1 MNIRELEA
9 LSHGGQDW
17 TEAFQAAVE
26 QLRAQGGGVLTVP
39 AGVYPTG
46 SIRLYDN
53 MTLEIQSGATLRFLQ
68 EEATFPL
75 IPLEFEGVAGMMHQA
90 CIFAQGA
97 ENVTVT
103 GRGVV
108 DGHGEYW
115 WKRLKAGELSHPR
128 PYLVCF
134 ADCRH
139 VLLEN
144 VTLTNSPAWTV
155 HPLRCQDVTVR
166 GLLIR
171 NPWDSPN
178 TDGID
183 PDACQ
188 DVRILDCTIDV
199 GDDCIAIKSGTEA
212 TRNRQPSERIII
224 SNCHFLHG
232 HGGVVLGSEMSGS
245 IRNVVVS
252 SCVFHETDRGVRL
265 KTRRGRGG
273 AVEGIQL
280 FNLTMEKVMCPFV
293 FNMYYF
299 CGPDGKSPRVREK
312 AAQPV
317 DAATPVLR
325 DVSITGVRARG
336 CSACAGFFYGLAEM
350 PVEGVTFTDVVVE
363 MDPDG
368 TPDYPAMM
376 DDCPKMQGAGFYL
389 RNARGVR
396 LSGVKVLGVRGE
408 TLDADDSVQ
417 VEAQGL

>member
-1 MNIRELEA
+1 MNIRELEH
-9 LSHGGQDW
+9 LSHGGYDW
-17 TEAFQAAVE
+17 TEAFQAAIG

-53 MTLEIQSGATLRFLQ
+53 MTLEIQSGAYLRFLQ
-68 EEATFPL
+68 EEAAFPL
-75 IPLEFEGVAGMMHQA
+75 ILLEFEGVAGEMHQA

-108 DGHGEYW
+108 DGQGEYW
-115 WKRLKAGELSHPR
+115 WNKRRAGKLSHPR

-155 HPLRCQDVTVR
+155 HPLRCQDVTIR

-199 GDDCIAIKSGTEA
+199 GDDCIAVKSGTEA
-212 TRNRQPSERIII
+212 TANRQPSERIII

-232 HGGVVLGSEMSGS
+232 HGGVVLGSEMSGN

-252 SCVFHETDRGVRL
+252 SCVFHQTDRGVRL

-273 AVEGIQL
+273 VVEGIQL

-299 CGPDGKSPRVREK
+299 CGPDGKNDWVRDK
-312 AAQPV
+312 AARPV
-317 DAATPVLR
+317 DATTPMLR

-336 CSACAGFFYGLAEM
+336 CSACAGFFYGLPEM

-368 TPDYPAMM
+368 APDYPAMM
-376 DDCPKMQGAGFYL
+376 DDCPKMQGAGLYL

-396 LSGVKVLGVRGE
+396 LSGVKMLGVQGGI
-408 TLDADDSVQ
+408 LDADGSVQ

>member
-1 MNIRELEA
+1 MNIRELEH
-9 LSHGGQDW
+9 LSHGGYDW
-17 TEAFQAAVE
+17 TEAFQAAIG

-53 MTLEIQSGATLRFLQ
+53 MTLDIQSGAYLRFLQ
-68 EEATFPL
+68 EEAAFPL
-75 IPLEFEGVAGMMHQA
+75 ILLEFEGVAGEMHQA

-108 DGHGEYW
+108 DGQGEYW
-115 WKRLKAGELSHPR
+115 WNKRRAGELSQPR

-155 HPLRCQDVTVR
+155 HPLRCQDVTIR

-199 GDDCIAIKSGTEA
+199 GDDCIAVKSGTEA
-212 TRNRQPSERIII
+212 TANRQPSERIII

-232 HGGVVLGSEMSGS
+232 HGGVVLGSEMSGN

-252 SCVFHETDRGVRL
+252 SCVFHQTDRGVRL

-273 AVEGIQL
+273 VVEGIQL

-299 CGPDGKSPRVREK
+299 CGPDGKSDWVRDK
-312 AAQPV
+312 AARPV
-317 DAATPVLR
+317 DDNTPMLR

-336 CSACAGFFYGLAEM
+336 CSACAGFFYGLPEM

-368 TPDYPAMM
+368 APDYPAMM
-376 DDCPKMQGAGFYL
+376 DDCPKMQGAGLYL

-396 LSGVKVLGVRGE
+396 LSGVKMLGVQGGI
-408 TLDADDSVQ
+408 LDADGSVQ
-417 VEAQGL
+417 VEDQGL

>member
-1 MNIRELEA
+1 M
-9 LSHGGQDW
+9 
-17 TEAFQAAVE
+17 
-26 QLRAQGGGVLTVP
+26 
-39 AGVYPTG
+39 
-46 SIRLYDN
+46 
-53 MTLEIQSGATLRFLQ
+53 
-68 EEATFPL
+68 
-75 IPLEFEGVAGMMHQA
+75 
-90 CIFAQGA
+90 
-97 ENVTVT
+97 
-103 GRGVV
+103 
-108 DGHGEYW
+108 
-115 WKRLKAGELSHPR
+115 
-128 PYLVCF
+128 
-134 ADCRH
+134 
-139 VLLEN
+139 LLEN

-155 HPLRCQDVTVR
+155 HPLRCQDVTIR

-199 GDDCIAIKSGTEA
+199 GDDCIAVKSGTEA
-212 TRNRQPSERIII
+212 TANRQPSERIII

-232 HGGVVLGSEMSGS
+232 HGGVVLGSEMSGN

-252 SCVFHETDRGVRL
+252 SCVFHQTDRGVRL

-273 AVEGIQL
+273 VVEGIQL

-299 CGPDGKSPRVREK
+299 CGPDGKNDWVRDK
-312 AAQPV
+312 AARPV
-317 DAATPVLR
+317 DATTPMLR

-336 CSACAGFFYGLAEM
+336 CSACAGFFYGLPEM

-368 TPDYPAMM
+368 APDYPAMM

-396 LSGVKVLGVRGE
+396 LSGVKVLGVQGGI
-408 TLDADDSVQ
+408 LDADGSVQ